1 MDIKLE
7 DLEKWAEEGYKFGK
21 ALHQLHKNNL
31 KSGYVD
37 IHLKNVV
44 DGMIENKKSFREFK
58 KERKELIKEIEEEIY
73 EEKRK
78 GLKVIE

>member
-21 ALHQLHKNNL
+21 TLHKLHKNNL

-37 IHLKNVV
+37 IHLKNIV
-44 DGMIENKKSFREFK
+44 DGMIEDRKSFREFK

-73 EEKRK
+73 EEKRQK
-78 GLKVIE
+78 IKVIE

>member
-21 ALHQLHKNNL
+21 ALHKLHKNNL

-37 IHLKNVV
+37 MHLKKVV

-58 KERKELIKEIEEEIY
+58 KERKKLIKEIDEKIY
-73 EEKRK
+73 EEKREK
-78 GLKVIE
+78 IKVIE

>member
-58 KERKELIKEIEEEIY
+58 KERKKLIKEIDEKRY
-73 EEKRK
+73 EENREKI
-78 GLKVIE
+78 KVIE